1 VNLAGVVLVV
11 VVAVGV
17 VWGDWGV
24 GVVVWCSITTAMVA
38 NTPKIITII
47 TIAAI
52 FPIPARLHLNVFI
65 V

>member
-1 VNLAGVVLVV
+1 